1 MTVRILSPAD
11 QRALDF
17 ALQHVAL
24 FGRDDQVAVHVRG
37 PDRLKFLHNM
47 LTQEVK
53 ALPPLA
59 VRPAVLCDA
68 QGAMIAATTLLLL
81 PEHVVL
87 WTDRALGRALV
98 EALDKYVIMDDVEL
112 LLDEDDTLVGLVG
125 PEVPALLQRL
135 GVTLAEEGQATV
147 VDVAGISAVSWAQTT
162 GGRPGAPHGAGV
174 PEVLL
179 QIRRD
184 DLSTLVPALLAL
196 GVKTGCHAAQEV
208 LRIRAGRPRVGID
221 VDTGSLPLEAGL
233 RAAISYRKGCY
244 MGQEAIAMM
253 TYRGQMRRH
262 LCWVQPLGDNATL
275 ADAGWQLRTADGK
288 RAGRMGSMAV
298 STDGSALGLAMVQ
311 RKTYAPGAELVAT
324 ADDGSTGRIRV
335 LATTEPDV
343 FAGSEGVAPT

>member
-11 QRALDF
+11 QRAIDA
-17 ALQHVAL
+17 ALQHAAL
-24 FGRDDQVAVHVRG
+24 FGRDDQVAIHVRG

-53 ALPPLA
+53 ALPPLS

-68 QGAMIAATTLLLL
+68 QGAMIAAMTLLIL
-81 PEHVVL
+81 PEHIVL
-87 WTDRALGRALV
+87 WTDRARGQTLLD
-98 EALDKYVIMDDVEL
+98 ALDKYVIMDDVEL
-112 LLDEDDTLVGLVG
+112 LLAEDDTLVGLVG
-125 PEVPALLQRL
+125 PEAPALLQRL
-135 GVTLAEEGQATV
+135 GVALPAEGQAMV
-147 VDVAGISAVSWAQTT
+147 VDVAGISAICWAQMT
-162 GGRPGAPHGAGV
+162 GGRPGAAHGAGV

-184 DLSTLVPALLAL
+184 DLATLVPALLAQ
-196 GVKTGCHAAQEV
+196 GASTGCHAAQEV

-221 VDTGSLPLEAGL
+221 VDDGSLPLEAGL

-244 MGQEAIAMM
+244 MGQEAIAIM

-262 LCWVQPLGDNATL
+262 LCWVAPAAGTVPL
-275 ADAGWQLRTADGK
+275 ADAGWQLRTPDGK

-298 STDGSALGLAMVQ
+298 VADGNALGLAMVQ
-311 RKTYAPGAELVAT
+311 RKSYAPGAELVAT
-324 ADDGSTGRIRV
+324 AEDGSTARIRV